1 MFGIFRGT
9 GFNILTAISPVG
21 MVLIAFLFLV
31 GSTFVSPESY
41 QVVVKEPN
49 LMHMNWSLIGFISL
63 TCLAFLAG
71 FFLLG
76 GNSGN
81 SRLLKSS
88 SGVDGNVNKLYH
100 VFPLLAVAVLNV
112 YSVMIMMK
120 NTPGLLNLVLSANG
134 NTAKQVIDT
143 TGGLAGAQP
152 LLIAMIWWAMGKHM
166 VVFPNLKTTGAKVSA
181 ALIGSSLCLAV
192 LISILKVARYEVIP
206 LLVGSLIV
214 YLVLSARRGT
224 MDVKKL
230 TAIGLS
236 CLVAVVAIFIGFSLL
251 RGNTSQGVEQNLYG
265 YGPTAVNH
273 LAAVIDGR
281 LKFPYAGTGTYTLE
295 FLSRAPFLYKFI
307 NFQAILGLPD
317 PVMVF
322 DSEFDATRQAGL
334 NAAYNWVTA
343 FGYYY
348 MDLGA
353 WYYPFFVLM
362 GALACIFW
370 KQALKGQTLGLVMYP
385 FMAGTILLWMTS
397 NAFTRAQLMTYIM
410 MVVALAIY
418 DQLFSRRQRNALQE
432 SLAARAQVNPSPR
445 PEMALRRPAAR
456 PQLRPRPQ
464 PNRPETRR

>member
-21 MVLIAFLFLV
+21 MVAVAFLFLI

-41 QVVVKEPN
+41 QVVLKEPN
-49 LMHMNWSLIGFISL
+49 LMHMNWKLIGFISL
-63 TCLAFLAG
+63 TCAAFLAG
-71 FFLLG
+71 FFLIG

-81 SRLLKSS
+81 NRLLR
-88 SGVDGNVNKLYH
+88 SGSADGNTNKLYH
-100 VFPLLAVAVLNV
+100 VFPLLVAAALNV

-120 NTPGLLNLVLSANG
+120 NTPGLLGYVLSANG
-134 NTAKQVIDT
+134 NTVKEVIDT
-143 TGGLAGAQP
+143 SGGLAGAQP

-181 ALIGSSLCLAV
+181 ALIVGGLSLAV

-214 YLVLSARRGT
+214 YLVMSARRGT
-224 MDVKKL
+224 MDAKKL
-230 TAIGLS
+230 MTIG
-236 CLVAVVAIFIGFSLL
+236 VACVAGVVAIFIAFSFL

-273 LAAVIDGR
+273 LSAVIDGR
-281 LKFPYAGTGTYTLE
+281 LRFPYAGTGTYTFE
-295 FLSRAPFLYKFI
+295 FLSRAPFIYKFI
-307 NFQAILGLPD
+307 NFQALLGLPD

-322 DSEFDATRQAGL
+322 ESEFSATREAGL
-334 NAAYNWVTA
+334 NASYNWVTA

-348 MDLGA
+348 MDLGP

-362 GALACIFW
+362 GALSCVFW

-397 NAFTRAQLMTYIM
+397 NAFTRAQLMTYMM
-410 MVVALAIY
+410 MVVALIIY
-418 DQLFSRRQRNALQE
+418 DQLFSRRQRNPLQE

-445 PEMALRRPAAR
+445 PQMDVRRPAMR